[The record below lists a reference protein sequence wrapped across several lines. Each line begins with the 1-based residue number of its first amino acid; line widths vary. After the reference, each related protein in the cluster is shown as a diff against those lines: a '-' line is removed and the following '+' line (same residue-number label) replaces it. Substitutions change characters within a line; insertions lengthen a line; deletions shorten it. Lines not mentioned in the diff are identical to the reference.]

1 VSVKTDE
8 EIAMIEQKLWD
19 DYEKVR
25 SLPKDSKPY
34 IRCRNA
40 LMEFYYHIVESI
52 SKRMARNL
60 KEITP
65 EEIASY
71 GVDGL
76 VDAIESFDKNQNT
89 KFKTWATIR
98 IRGSVIDN
106 IRKSDWVPRL
116 VRQRYSKLQEVRQ
129 QIESANGGASNAELA
144 AAMGIS
150 IEEFTELERKSTPI
164 SQVSM
169 NAKPRGEKS
178 EDYDELGE
186 IATEAESVAPDD
198 NLLREEMYKKLL
210 GKNFTRPER
219 QIIYLHYYENLTMK
233 EIADHTGFSES
244 RISQMHADIIRRL
257 KKKVERNPEYANDL
271 QRMLEV

>member
-1 VSVKTDE
+1 MQTQIDQSVVE
-8 EIAMIEQKLWD
+8 ERLWTEFD
-19 DYEKVR
+19 KVR
-25 SLPKDSKPY
+25 HLAKQSKSY
-34 IRCRNA
+34 IKARND
-40 LMEFYYHIVESI
+40 LIEHYYEIVEGI
-52 SKRMARNL
+52 SRRLARKL
-60 KEITP
+60 KEITA

-76 VDAIESFDKNQNT
+76 IDAIESFDRNRDV

-116 VRQRYSKLQEVRQ
+116 VRQRYSKLEEVKNR
-129 QIESANGGASNAELA
+129 IESAHGGATDQEVAKELGISVEEYVELA
-144 AAMGIS
+144 
-150 IEEFTELERKSTPI
+150 RKSTPI

-169 NAKPRGEKS
+169 NAKPRGDRSDE
-178 EDYDELGE
+178 YDELGD
-186 IATEAESVAPDD
+186 IATEAETTSPDD

-219 QIIYLHYYENLTMK
+219 HIIYLHYYENLTMK
-233 EIADHTGFSES
+233 EIAEHTGFSES

-257 KKKVERNPEYANDL
+257 KKKVERNPAYAADL
-271 QRMLEV
+271 QRLLET